1 MTAIPTPDPSPLT
14 ARASVQGALANSST
28 GIITVDREGRVLQSN
43 TAAWELLGLD
53 ASATVLDEL
62 WSVLPID
69 IRSPKDP
76 GEPSMWTGD
85 LTRRGRDG
93 VVRTLQIEVA
103 VSRDDHGVVNE
114 ATALLRDTSDA
125 QRLHR
130 ELLHQASHDALTGLA
145 NRAHFRRETAE
156 AVERLRRQGGTIAV
170 LFVDLDHLKEV
181 NDVAGH
187 DVGDQ
192 VIVHA
197 GQRLVASVRPMDL
210 VARLGGDEF
219 VVLCE
224 GVTDAHAALE
234 VAERIRR
241 TLSDRAEFGG
251 RLFTLASSIGV
262 AVVHAEQVRSD
273 DRSPVDLADAL
284 LQQAD
289 SAMYRAKQRGR
300 ARSEVFDD
308 ELGRQLATRRRR
320 GDDLGE
326 ALTAGTLDVVWTPVI
341 DLMTS
346 TVTAW
351 FVRAS
356 WHTPDGTDLGHD
368 EIVDLAARAGHD
380 RALGRWMLRHAAA
393 GPATTSRPTI
403 MIPWT
408 AAQLCDPDAVDV
420 ARVSLDSA
428 EAVRSLMVT
437 VDESLL
443 VRTDDD
449 VERTLRALPRYGIRL
464 GVTGVGRSATPLR
477 RFAELPVTRL
487 VLDPSV
493 VADLGGSCPAEAVA
507 RALIH
512 MGHTLDM
519 VVGAE
524 LGGGDDITLARRT
537 ERLRALGC
545 DDVLGH
551 PTAVQ
556 ELTAN

>member
-1 MTAIPTPDPSPLT
+1 MNDVLT
-14 ARASVQGALANSST
+14 NSSL
-28 GIITVDREGRVLQSN
+28 GVITVDRAGQVLQCN
-43 TAAWELLGLD
+43 IAALELLGLD
-53 ASATVLDEL
+53 TTAALDEL

-69 IRSPKDP
+69 VRSPKAP
-76 GEPSMWTGD
+76 EESSSWAGEM
-85 LTRRGRDG
+85 TRRGRDG
-93 VVRTLQIEVA
+93 LVRTLAIEVA
-103 VSRDDHGVVNE
+103 VSRDAQGIANQASV
-114 ATALLRDTSDA
+114 LLRDTSDA

-145 NRAHFRRETAE
+145 NRSHFRRETAE
-156 AVERLRRQGGTIAV
+156 AVERLRHQGGTIAV

-187 DVGDQ
+187 DVGDL

-197 GQRLVASVRPMDL
+197 GLRLVASVRPMDL

-224 GVTDAHAALE
+224 GLSDTQAALE

-241 TLSDRAEFGG
+241 ALAEQAEFGG
-251 RLFTLASSIGV
+251 RTLTLASSVGV
-262 AVVHAEQVRSD
+262 AVVTADKVRSD
-273 DRSPVDLADAL
+273 DRSPIEMADAV

-300 ARSEVFDD
+300 GRSEVFDD
-308 ELGRQLATRRRR
+308 ELGRQLETRRRH
-320 GDDLGE
+320 GDELAV
-326 ALTAGTLDVVWTPVI
+326 ALAAGTLDAVWTPVT

-351 FVRAS
+351 LVRAS
-356 WHTPDGTDLGHD
+356 WRTSEGAVLSHE
-368 EIVDLAARAGHD
+368 EIVDLATRAGHD
-380 RALGRWMLRHAAA
+380 RALGRWILHVAAS
-393 GPATTSRPTI
+393 GPVVGSRSAVV
-403 MIPWT
+403 IPWT
-408 AAQLCDPDAVDV
+408 PAQLRDPEAVEN
-420 ARVSLDSA
+420 ARMALQSA
-428 EAVRSLMVT
+428 QAVRSVMVT
-437 VDESLL
+437 IDESVLAS
-443 VRTDDD
+443 TDDEI
-449 VERTLRALPRYGIRL
+449 ERTLRALPRHGIRL
-464 GVTGVGRSATPLR
+464 GITGVGRWATPLR
-477 RFAELPVTRL
+477 RFGELPVTRL

-493 VADLGGSCPAEAVA
+493 VADLGSSRSAEALA

-519 VVGAE
+519 VVGADV
-524 LGGGDDITLARRT
+524 GGGDHSTLARRM